1 MKYLNVM
8 AALTATMLVL
18 LVMSNPLYAQEKRKK
33 TETVEIKS
41 SVICGMCED
50 RVVKGLAFERG
61 VTGVDV
67 NLKEQIITVDYRTKR
82 TSPKK
87 IKEAITKLGH
97 DADEMEADE
106 DAYEKLPACCK
117 RDVPPH

>member
-1 MKYLNVM
+1 MKNLK
-8 AALTATMLVL
+8 LTAVLTVTMQVFLI
-18 LVMSNPLYAQEKRKK
+18 MANPVQAQEKPKK
-33 TETVEIKS
+33 IETVEIKS
-41 SVICGMCED
+41 SLICGMCED
-50 RVVKGLAFERG
+50 RVIKGLAFERG
-61 VTGVDV
+61 VTKVDV

-82 TSPKK
+82 TSPEK

-106 DAYEKLPACCK
+106 EAYEKLPACCK

>member
-1 MKYLNVM
+1 MKNLKFPAVF
-8 AALTATMLVL
+8 TATILVFL
-18 LVMSNPLYAQEKRKK
+18 FMTNPVHAQEKRKK

-50 RVVKGLAFERG
+50 RVTKGLAFERG
-61 VTGVDV
+61 VTKVDV

-106 DAYEKLPACCK
+106 EAYEKLPACCK

>member
-1 MKYLNVM
+1 MKNLKFPAVF
-8 AALTATMLVL
+8 TATILAFLFMT
-18 LVMSNPLYAQEKRKK
+18 NPVQAQEKRKK

-41 SVICGMCED
+41 SLICGMCED
-50 RVVKGLAFERG
+50 RVTKGLTFERG
-61 VTGVDV
+61 VTKVDV

-82 TSPKK
+82 TNPKK

-106 DAYEKLPACCK
+106 EAYEKLPACCK